1 MGTFDTIMGLVHG
14 KCVYATGMLTWRG
27 ENGECTLS
35 RARMNEDWM
44 YADKRGSHTMSTE
57 NAQAMIRTVP
67 VLHHVDFDLEQQ
79 GELADSV
86 SVAVG
91 ATPQTLEEA
100 RAWNKAHPI
109 PMPRREPSYP
119 EGHDTFKHDDFTAW
133 STLCKGMGYDLSP
146 SDLATILVLHKLVI
160 NRAKPN
166 SNDFAHALLEAFNV
180 HP

>member
-91 ATPQTLEEA
+91 ATKALHHEFPA
-100 RAWNKAHPI
+100 DRKRANA
-109 PMPRREPSYP
+109 EPSYP